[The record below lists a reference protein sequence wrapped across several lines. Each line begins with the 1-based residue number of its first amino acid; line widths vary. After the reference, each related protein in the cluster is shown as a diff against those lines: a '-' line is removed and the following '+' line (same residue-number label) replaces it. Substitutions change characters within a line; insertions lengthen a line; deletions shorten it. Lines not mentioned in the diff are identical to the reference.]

1 MTQRGDPVGAACHK
15 TPPVGVVHH
24 HLACIFACAPLSLP
38 KSHLRAAGIAP
49 RKSQPTNS
57 QPLPGLPAASEL
69 CRLQPSLL
77 LLLLSQNREPVLL
90 PSPKPRD
97 GNPKGDASH
106 GRCAAQLSSGI
117 RLAMENGEQWT
128 LDVLKAGSVCTSP
141 LSSN

>member
-97 GNPKGDASH
+97 GKPKGDASH
-106 GRCAAQLSSGI
+106 GRCAAQLSSWDPIGHGKWG
-117 RLAMENGEQWT
+117 AM
-128 LDVLKAGSVCTSP
+128 DAGCPQSRQCLHKP
-141 LSSN
+141 IKQ